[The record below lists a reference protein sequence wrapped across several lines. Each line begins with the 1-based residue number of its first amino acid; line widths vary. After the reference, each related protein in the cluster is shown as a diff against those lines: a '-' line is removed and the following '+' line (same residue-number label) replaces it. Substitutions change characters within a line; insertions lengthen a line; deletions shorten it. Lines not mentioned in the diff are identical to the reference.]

1 MKVCFETFGC
11 RLNRAEALEEE
22 AQYLARGWERTE
34 SHEDAQLIV
43 VRGCSV
49 TQRAQRDCERLIEHI
64 KKKYPFK
71 RVIVTGCLPSAD
83 KSYTLRGIRQRT
95 PNTQTPTNTQ
105 TPGSPVPVRTA
116 RAYLKV
122 QDGCNGHCTFC
133 IVPKFRGT
141 SKSEPFEA
149 TLDKAKRFIDAGYHE
164 IVVTGCNLSMYASD
178 GKRLP
183 DLLSSLAE
191 LDPNCRVRLGSLEP
205 GPIAMDT
212 VHVIAEHANLCRF
225 LHIPVQSGSE
235 RILSAMRRPY
245 KVKDVDALVR
255 EAVRLMPDLGLGCD
269 ILTGFPDEMENDFLA
284 TKALFKRLP
293 FSNAHVFPYSERPGT
308 LAAALP
314 NAVPP
319 PVRSARAHEIADLAN
334 VSRNHFVKRFK
345 GRTVEVVIED
355 EKNLAGWTS
364 EYVWCQVGADKA
376 KVLSR
381 NRGASERTIKR
392 RDFIKILVREVHEHI
407 LTGDPI

>member
-11 RLNRAEALEEE
+11 RLNRAEALQEE

-34 SHEDAQLIV
+34 SHEEAQLIV
-43 VRGCSV
+43 IRGCSV

-64 KKKYPFK
+64 RGKYPFK
-71 RVIVTGCLPSAD
+71 RIIVTGCLPSAD
-83 KSYTLRGIRQRT
+83 KSYTLRGAAARSSG
-95 PNTQTPTNTQ
+95 PAGD
-105 TPGSPVPVRTA
+105 GSTGPAVPMRTA

-122 QDGCNGHCTFC
+122 QDGCSGRCTFC

-141 SKSEPFEA
+141 SRSEPFDA
-149 TLDKAKRFIDAGYHE
+149 LLDKAERFIAAGYHE
-164 IVVTGCNLSMYASD
+164 IVVTGCNLSQYASE
-178 GKRLP
+178 GKHLP
-183 DLLSSLAE
+183 ELLSALAE
-191 LDPNCRVRLGSLEP
+191 LDPACRIRLGSLEP

-212 VHVIAEHANLCRF
+212 VHVIAEHENICRF

-245 KVKDVDALVR
+245 RAKDVDALVR

-269 ILTGFPDEMENDFLA
+269 IMTGFPDEMDNDFLA
-284 TKALFKRLP
+284 TRTLFKRLP

-308 LAAALP
+308 VAATLP

-319 PVRSARAHEIADLAN
+319 QIRSARAHEIADLAN

-345 GRTVEVVIED
+345 GRTVEMVVED
-355 EKNLAGWTS
+355 EQHLAGWTS
-364 EYVWCQVGADKA
+364 EYVWCQIGSEKA

-381 NRGASERTIKR
+381 NRGSSERTIRR
-392 RDFIKILVREVHEHI
+392 RDLIRVLVREVHDHI
-407 LTGDPI
+407 LTGDPL